1 MLKSEDM
8 SRMTISGHKKE
19 LNSLSNLLDDNQ
31 LVHLVDYNND
41 DEGFKIG
48 ASLPYGSKTSEILVK
63 LRSVIKLLEVSP
75 NPPENLK
82 LSSDIEKEISDL
94 DSIASQ
100 AHDLKDKQRDCDRRI
115 DDLETS
121 LDQIEMFSG
130 LDLDLKYLSGY
141 ESMKVFTGRIGEDVD
156 TSVLDSDLEI
166 IRFDETIIVFC
177 PKDDAD
183 STERALL
190 DLGFRSIDVPQIEG
204 DPSIV
209 ESKINSDLV
218 QLRNERDSIDHE
230 IEALAKRHG
239 DWLISCEEHYTAL
252 SEKSSLP
259 LKLAT
264 TDNMFVLDGWVPSK
278 SVSNLQQAL
287 QKLDVYYEV
296 EDAME
301 SEPPIKLDNPGPMK
315 PFEMFTKLYSTPKHW
330 EFEPTAIIFI
340 TYPLFF
346 GLMVGDAGY
355 GLAYILFAQY
365 LIGKFSHSE
374 GIVALG
380 KILRMAGV
388 YTFFF
393 GTFIYAEAFGKSF
406 YEIGQFYEI
415 GELFKY
421 YPFLFAKT
429 YGPSFNVPL
438 IEHYDGAP
446 WHLPIHKF
454 SPYGAQLMLL
464 SSVIIGFIHISLGLI
479 LGFINEMKHHN
490 LKHAMYAKMSF
501 LLILWGGVMALVSV
515 VGLLPDI
522 VQTIGIV
529 VMLTGLG
536 LAIIGEGIVGLLEF
550 PTVFSNVISY
560 ARIGAIGLSDY
571 GLAFTVNY
579 ISLKMLVPMGPIG
592 IIAAIFIMLI
602 GHLTV
607 FTLGIIG
614 TGINSLRLQ
623 YVEFFTK
630 FVQGGGTL
638 YDPFGYNRKYTKE
651 NEVQP

>member
-8 SRMTISGHKKE
+8 SRMTISGHKND
-19 LNSLSNLLDDNQ
+19 LNSLSDLLDKHQ
-31 LVHLVDYNND
+31 LVHLVDYNNE

-48 ASLPYGSKTSEILVK
+48 TSLSYGSKTSEILVK
-63 LRSVIKLLEVSP
+63 LRSVLKLLEVSP

-82 LSSDIEKEISDL
+82 LSSDIEKEIENL

-100 AHDLKDKQRDCDRRI
+100 AHDLKDKQRDCDRKI
-115 DDLETS
+115 DDLANS

-130 LDLDLKYLSGY
+130 LDLDMKYLSGY
-141 ESMKVFTGRIGEDVD
+141 DSMKVFTGRISEEADI
-156 TSVLDSDLEI
+156 SAIDSNLEV
-166 IRFDETIIVFC
+166 IRNDETIIVFC
-177 PKDDAD
+177 PNEEVD
-183 STERALL
+183 STERVLL
-190 DLGFRSIDVPQIEG
+190 DLGFRSIDAPSIEG
-204 DPSIV
+204 DPSSV
-209 ESKINSDLV
+209 ESKIKSELS

-239 DWLISCEEHYTAL
+239 DWLVSCEEHYSAL

-264 TDNMFVLDGWVPSK
+264 TENMFVMDGWVPSK
-278 SVSNLQQAL
+278 SVSALQQEL

-296 EDAME
+296 DNETE
-301 SEPPIKLDNPGPMK
+301 SSPPIKLDNPGPMK
-315 PFEMFTKLYSTPKHW
+315 PFEMFTKLYSTPRHW

-406 YEIGQFYEI
+406 FEL
-415 GELFKY
+415 GELIGFNS
-421 YPFLFAKT
+421 FLFAKT
-429 YGPSFNVPL
+429 YGPYFNVPL

-479 LGFINEMKHHN
+479 LGFINEMKHHD
-490 LKHAMYAKMSF
+490 LKHALYAKMSF
-501 LLILWGGVMALVSV
+501 LMILWGGVMALVSV

-529 VMLTGLG
+529 VMLSGLG

-579 ISLKMLVPMGPIG
+579 ISLKMLVPMGPVG

>member
-8 SRMTISGHKKE
+8 SRMTISGHKND
-19 LNSLSNLLDDNQ
+19 LNSLSDLLDKHQ
-31 LVHLVDYNND
+31 LVHLVDYNNE

-48 ASLPYGSKTSEILVK
+48 TSLSYGSKTSEILVK
-63 LRSVIKLLEVSP
+63 LRSVLKLLEVSP

-82 LSSDIEKEISDL
+82 LSSDIEKEIENL

-100 AHDLKDKQRDCDRRI
+100 AHDLKDKQRDCDRKI
-115 DDLETS
+115 DDLANS

-130 LDLDLKYLSGY
+130 LDLDMKYLSGY
-141 ESMKVFTGRIGEDVD
+141 DSMKVFTGRISEEADI
-156 TSVLDSDLEI
+156 SAIDSNLEV
-166 IRFDETIIVFC
+166 IRNDETIIVFC
-177 PKDDAD
+177 PNEEVD
-183 STERALL
+183 STERVLL
-190 DLGFRSIDVPQIEG
+190 DLGFRSIDAPSIEG
-204 DPSIV
+204 NPSSV
-209 ESKINSDLV
+209 ESKIKSELS

-239 DWLISCEEHYTAL
+239 DWLVSCEEHYSAL

-264 TDNMFVLDGWVPSK
+264 TENMFVMDGWVPSK
-278 SVSNLQQAL
+278 SVSALQQEL

-296 EDAME
+296 DNETE
-301 SEPPIKLDNPGPMK
+301 SPPPIKLDNPGPMK
-315 PFEMFTKLYSTPKHW
+315 PFEMFTKLYSTPRHW

-406 YEIGQFYEI
+406 FEL
-415 GELFKY
+415 GELIGFNS
-421 YPFLFAKT
+421 FLFAKT

-479 LGFINEMKHHN
+479 LGFINEMKHHD
-490 LKHAMYAKMSF
+490 LKHALYAKMSF
-501 LLILWGGVMALVSV
+501 LMILWGGVMALVSV

-529 VMLTGLG
+529 VMLSGLG

-579 ISLKMLVPMGPIG
+579 ISLKMLVPMGPVG

>member
-8 SRMTISGHKKE
+8 SRMTISGHKND
-19 LNSLSNLLDDNQ
+19 LNSLSDLLDKHQ
-31 LVHLVDYNND
+31 LVHLVDYNNE

-48 ASLPYGSKTSEILVK
+48 TSLSYGSKTSEILVK
-63 LRSVIKLLEVSP
+63 LRSVLKLLEVSP

-82 LSSDIEKEISDL
+82 LSSDIEKEIENL

-100 AHDLKDKQRDCDRRI
+100 AHDLKDKQRDCDRKI
-115 DDLETS
+115 DDLANS

-130 LDLDLKYLSGY
+130 LDLDMKYLSGY
-141 ESMKVFTGRIGEDVD
+141 DSMKVFTGRISEEADI
-156 TSVLDSDLEI
+156 SAIDSNLEV
-166 IRFDETIIVFC
+166 IRNDETIIVFC
-177 PKDDAD
+177 PKEEVD
-183 STERALL
+183 STERVLL
-190 DLGFRSIDVPQIEG
+190 DLGFRSIDAPSIEG
-204 DPSIV
+204 DPSSV
-209 ESKINSDLV
+209 ESKIKSELS

-239 DWLISCEEHYTAL
+239 DWLVSCEEHYSAL

-264 TDNMFVLDGWVPSK
+264 TENMFVMDGWVPSK
-278 SVSNLQQAL
+278 SVSALQQEL

-296 EDAME
+296 DNETE
-301 SEPPIKLDNPGPMK
+301 SSPPIKLDNPGPMK
-315 PFEMFTKLYSTPKHW
+315 PFEMFTKLYSTPRHW

-406 YEIGQFYEI
+406 FEL
-415 GELFKY
+415 GELIGFNS
-421 YPFLFAKT
+421 FLFAKT

-479 LGFINEMKHHN
+479 LGFINEMKHHD
-490 LKHAMYAKMSF
+490 LKHALYAKMSF
-501 LLILWGGVMALVSV
+501 LMILWGGVMALVSV

-529 VMLTGLG
+529 VMLSGLG

>member
-1 MLKSEDM
+1 M
-8 SRMTISGHKKE
+8 SRMTVSGHKKD
-19 LNSLSNLLDDNQ
+19 LNSLSNLLDNHQ
-31 LVHLVDYNND
+31 LMHLVDYNNE

-48 ASLPYGSKTSEILVK
+48 SSLSYGSETSEILVR

-75 NPPENLK
+75 TPPETLK
-82 LSSDIEKEISDL
+82 FSNDIEKEISEL

-100 AHDLKDKQRDCDRRI
+100 AHDLKDKQRDCDRKI
-115 DDLETS
+115 DDLTNA
-121 LDQIEMFSG
+121 LDQIEIFSG

-141 ESMKVFTGRIGEDVD
+141 DSMKVFAGRLSAEVD
-156 TSVLDSDLEI
+156 TSTIDSSLEI
-166 IRFDETIIVFC
+166 IRNEDTIIVFC
-177 PKDDAD
+177 PNDEVD
-183 STERALL
+183 STERTLL
-190 DLGFRSIDVPQIEG
+190 DLGFRSVDVPKVDG
-204 DPSIV
+204 DPSSV
-209 ESKINSDLV
+209 ASKLESELA

-239 DWLISCEEHYTAL
+239 DWLVSCEEHYSAL

-264 TDNMFVLDGWVPSK
+264 TENMFVMDGWVPSK
-278 SVSNLQQAL
+278 SVSELQQAL
-287 QKLDVYYEV
+287 QKLDVYYEL
-296 EDAME
+296 DNE
-301 SEPPIKLDNPGPMK
+301 SSDSPPIKFDNPEAMK
-315 PFEMFTKLYSTPKHW
+315 PFEMFTKLYSTPRHW

-374 GIVALG
+374 GLVALG
-380 KILRMAGV
+380 KILRTAGI
-388 YTFFF
+388 YTFLF

-406 YEIGQFYEI
+406 YEIGDLI
-415 GELFKY
+415 GFHS
-421 YPFLFAKT
+421 FLFAKY
-429 YGPSFNVPL
+429 YGPTFDVPL
-438 IEHYDGAP
+438 IEHSGA

-464 SSVIIGFIHISLGLI
+464 SSVIIGFIHVSLGLI
-479 LGFINEMKHHN
+479 LGFINELKHHD
-490 LKHAMYAKMSF
+490 LKHALYAKMSF
-501 LLILWGGVMALVSV
+501 LLILWGGVMSLVSV
-515 VGLLPDI
+515 VGLLPPFI
-522 VQTIGIV
+522 QTLGIV
-529 VMLTGLG
+529 VMLVGLV
-536 LAIIGEGIVGLLEF
+536 LAVIGEGIVGVLEF

-571 GLAFTVNY
+571 GLAFTINY
-579 ISLKMLVPMGPIG
+579 IALDMIG
-592 IIAAIFIMLI
+592 LSGIGAIAAIFILLI

-651 NEVQP
+651 NEVIP

>member
-1 MLKSEDM
+1 MLKPEDM
-8 SRMTISGHKKE
+8 SRMTISGHKKQ
-19 LNSLSNLLDDNQ
+19 LDSLSNLLDDHQ
-31 LVHLVDYNND
+31 LVHLVDYNNE

-48 ASLPYGSKTSEILVK
+48 TSLSYGSTTSEILVK

-75 NPPENLK
+75 SPPENLK
-82 LSSDIEKEISDL
+82 LSSDIEKEIDEL
-94 DSIASQ
+94 ESIASQ
-100 AHDLKDKQRDCDRRI
+100 AHDLKEKQRDCDRKI
-115 DDLETS
+115 DDLTNS
-121 LDQIEMFSG
+121 LEQVEMFSG
-130 LDLDLKYLSGY
+130 LDLDMKYLSGY
-141 ESMKVFTGRIGEDVD
+141 DSMKVFTGRISNEADLS
-156 TSVLDSDLEI
+156 TIDSSLEV
-166 IRFDETIIVFC
+166 IRSDETIIVFC
-177 PKDDAD
+177 PNDKID
-183 STERALL
+183 STERSLL
-190 DLGFRSIDVPQIEG
+190 DLGFRSVDTPQIEG
-204 DPSIV
+204 NPSSA
-209 ESKINSDLV
+209 ESKIKS
-218 QLRNERDSIDHE
+218 QLSQLQNERDSIDHE

-239 DWLISCEEHYTAL
+239 DWLVSCEEHYSAL

-264 TDNMFVLDGWVPSK
+264 TDNMFVLDGWAPSK
-278 SVSNLQQAL
+278 SVSVLQQEL
-287 QKLDVYYEV
+287 QKLDVYYELDN
-296 EDAME
+296 ETE
-301 SEPPIKLDNPGPMK
+301 SSPPIKLDNPGPMK
-315 PFEMFTKLYSTPKHW
+315 PFEMFTKLYSTPRHW

-355 GLAYILFAQY
+355 GLAYVLFAQY

-374 GIVALG
+374 AIVSLG
-380 KILRMAGV
+380 KILRTAGI
-388 YTFFF
+388 YTFLF

-406 YEIGQFYEI
+406 FEL
-415 GELFKY
+415 GELIGFNSY
-421 YPFLFAKT
+421 LFAKT
-429 YGPSFNVPL
+429 YGPSFSVPL

-464 SSVIIGFIHISLGLI
+464 SSVIIGFIHVSLGLI
-479 LGFINEMKHHN
+479 LGFINELKHHD
-490 LKHAMYAKMSF
+490 LKHALYAKMSF

-515 VGLLPDI
+515 VGLLPEM
-522 VQTIGIV
+522 VQTLGLV
-529 VMLTGLG
+529 VMLTGLA

-638 YDPFGYNRKYTKE
+638 YDPFGYDRRYTKE

>member
-8 SRMTISGHKKE
+8 SWMTISGHKKQ
-19 LNSLSNLLDDNQ
+19 LDSLSNLLDNHQ
-31 LVHLVDYNND
+31 LVHLVDYNNE

-48 ASLPYGSKTSEILVK
+48 TSLSYGSNTSEILVK

-75 NPPENLK
+75 NPPENVK
-82 LSSDIEKEISDL
+82 LSSDIEKEISEL

-100 AHDLKDKQRDCDRRI
+100 AHDLKDKQRDCDREI
-115 DDLETS
+115 EDLVNS
-121 LDQIEMFSG
+121 LEQIEMFSG
-130 LDLDLKYLSGY
+130 LDLDMKYLSGY
-141 ESMKVFTGRIGEDVD
+141 DSMKVFTGSISTEADI
-156 TSVLDSDLEI
+156 SSIDSSLEI
-166 IRFDETIIVFC
+166 IRADETIIVFC
-177 PKDDAD
+177 PNDKVD
-183 STERALL
+183 STERSLL
-190 DLGFRSIDVPQIEG
+190 DLGFRSIDAPQIEG
-204 DPSIV
+204 DPSSV
-209 ESKINSDLV
+209 ESKIKS
-218 QLRNERDSIDHE
+218 QLSQFRNERDSIDHE

-239 DWLISCEEHYTAL
+239 DWLVSCKEHYSAL

-264 TDNMFVLDGWVPSK
+264 TENMFVLDGWVPSK
-278 SVSNLQQAL
+278 SVSILQQEL
-287 QKLDVYYEV
+287 QKLDVYYELDN
-296 EDAME
+296 ETE
-301 SEPPIKLDNPGPMK
+301 SSPPIKLDNPGPMK
-315 PFEMFTKLYSTPKHW
+315 PFEMFTKLYSTPRHW

-380 KILRMAGV
+380 KILRMAGA

-406 YEIGQFYEI
+406 YEL
-415 GELFKY
+415 GELIGY
-421 YPFLFAKT
+421 SSGLFALT

-446 WHLPIHKF
+446 WHLPIHKC

-479 LGFINEMKHHN
+479 LGFINEMKHHD
-490 LKHAMYAKMSF
+490 LKHALYAKMSF
-501 LLILWGGVMALVSV
+501 ILILWGGVMALVSV
-515 VGLLPDI
+515 VGLLPDT
-522 VQTIGIV
+522 VQTLGIV

-536 LAIIGEGIVGLLEF
+536 LAIVGEGIVGLLEF

-638 YDPFGYNRKYTKE
+638 YDPFGYDRKYTKE

>member
-31 LVHLVDYNND
+31 LVHLVDYNNE

-48 ASLPYGSKTSEILVK
+48 ASLSYGSKTSELLVK

-75 NPPENLK
+75 NPPESLK

-100 AHDLKDKQRDCDRRI
+100 AHELKDKQRDCDRRI
-115 DDLETS
+115 DDLVAS

-156 TSVLDSDLEI
+156 IAVLDSNLEI

-177 PKDDAD
+177 PEDEID
-183 STERALL
+183 STERVLL

-204 DPSIV
+204 NPSVV

-230 IEALAKRHG
+230 IEALAKKYG
-239 DWLISCEEHYTAL
+239 DWLVYCKEHYTAL

-296 EDAME
+296 EDNTEA
-301 SEPPIKLDNPGPMK
+301 EPPIKLDNPGPMK

-380 KILRMAGV
+380 KILRTAGV

-406 YEIGQFYEI
+406 FEI
-415 GELFKY
+415 GELIGFNSY
-421 YPFLFAKT
+421 LFALE
-429 YGPSFNVPL
+429 YGPQFDIPL
-438 IEHYDGAP
+438 IQRSTDWY
-446 WHLPIHKF
+446 LPIHKF

-464 SSVIIGFIHISLGLI
+464 SSVIIGFIHVSLGLI
-479 LGFINEMKHHN
+479 LGFINEMKHHD
-490 LKHAMYAKMSF
+490 LKHALYAKMSF
-501 LLILWGGVMALVSV
+501 LMILWGGVMALVSV
-515 VGLLPDI
+515 VGLLDDLF
-522 VQTIGIV
+522 QTIGIV

-579 ISLKMLVPMGPIG
+579 ISLKMLVPLGPIG

-638 YDPFGYNRKYTKE
+638 YDPFGYDRKYTKE

>member
-8 SRMTISGHKKE
+8 SRMTISGHKND
-19 LNSLSNLLDDNQ
+19 LNSLSDLLDKHQ
-31 LVHLVDYNND
+31 LVHLVDYNNE

-48 ASLPYGSKTSEILVK
+48 TSLSYGSKTSEILVK
-63 LRSVIKLLEVSP
+63 LRSVLKLLEVSP

-82 LSSDIEKEISDL
+82 LSSDIEKEIENL

-100 AHDLKDKQRDCDRRI
+100 AHDLKDKQRDCDRKI
-115 DDLETS
+115 DDLANS

-130 LDLDLKYLSGY
+130 LDLDMKYLSGY
-141 ESMKVFTGRIGEDVD
+141 DSMKVFTGRISEEADI
-156 TSVLDSDLEI
+156 SAIDSNLEV
-166 IRFDETIIVFC
+166 IRNDETIIVFC
-177 PKDDAD
+177 PNEKVD
-183 STERALL
+183 STERVLL
-190 DLGFRSIDVPQIEG
+190 DLGFRSIDVPSMEG
-204 DPSIV
+204 DPSSV
-209 ESKINSDLV
+209 ESKIKSELS

-239 DWLISCEEHYTAL
+239 DWLVSCEEHYSAL

-264 TDNMFVLDGWVPSK
+264 TENMFVMDGWVPSK
-278 SVSNLQQAL
+278 SVSALQQEL

-296 EDAME
+296 DNETE
-301 SEPPIKLDNPGPMK
+301 SSPPIKLDNPGPMK
-315 PFEMFTKLYSTPKHW
+315 PFEMFTKLYSTPRHW

-406 YEIGQFYEI
+406 FEL
-415 GELFKY
+415 GELIGFNS
-421 YPFLFAKT
+421 FLFAKT

-479 LGFINEMKHHN
+479 LGFINEMKHHD
-490 LKHAMYAKMSF
+490 LKHALYAKMSF
-501 LLILWGGVMALVSV
+501 LMILWGGVMALVSV

-529 VMLTGLG
+529 VMLSGLG

>member
-8 SRMTISGHKKE
+8 SRMTISGHKND
-19 LNSLSNLLDDNQ
+19 LNSLSDLLDKHQ
-31 LVHLVDYNND
+31 LVHLVDYNNE

-48 ASLPYGSKTSEILVK
+48 TSLSYGSTTSEILVK
-63 LRSVIKLLEVSP
+63 LRSVIKLLDVSP

-82 LSSDIEKEISDL
+82 LSSDIEKEIETL

-100 AHDLKDKQRDCDRRI
+100 AHDLKDKQRDCDRKI
-115 DDLETS
+115 DDLANS

-130 LDLDLKYLSGY
+130 LDLDMKYLSGY
-141 ESMKVFTGRIGEDVD
+141 DSMKVFTGRISEEADI
-156 TSVLDSDLEI
+156 SAIDSNLEV
-166 IRFDETIIVFC
+166 IRNDETIIVFC
-177 PKDDAD
+177 PNEEVD
-183 STERALL
+183 STERVLL
-190 DLGFRSIDVPQIEG
+190 DLGFRSIDAPSIEG
-204 DPSIV
+204 DPSSV
-209 ESKINSDLV
+209 ESKIKSELS

-239 DWLISCEEHYTAL
+239 DWLVSCEEHYSAL

-264 TDNMFVLDGWVPSK
+264 TENMFVMDGWVPSK
-278 SVSNLQQAL
+278 SVSALQQEL

-296 EDAME
+296 DNETE
-301 SEPPIKLDNPGPMK
+301 SSPPIKLDNPGPMK
-315 PFEMFTKLYSTPKHW
+315 PFEMFTKLYSTPRHW

-406 YEIGQFYEI
+406 FEL
-415 GELFKY
+415 GELIGFNS
-421 YPFLFAKT
+421 FLFAKT

-479 LGFINEMKHHN
+479 LGFINEMKHHD
-490 LKHAMYAKMSF
+490 LKHALYAKMSF
-501 LLILWGGVMALVSV
+501 LMILWGGVMALVSV

-529 VMLTGLG
+529 VMLSGLG

-579 ISLKMLVPMGPIG
+579 ISLKMLVPMGPVG

>member
-1 MLKSEDM
+1 M
-8 SRMTISGHKKE
+8 
-19 LNSLSNLLDDNQ
+19 
-31 LVHLVDYNND
+31 
-41 DEGFKIG
+41 
-48 ASLPYGSKTSEILVK
+48 
-63 LRSVIKLLEVSP
+63 
-75 NPPENLK
+75 
-82 LSSDIEKEISDL
+82 
-94 DSIASQ
+94 
-100 AHDLKDKQRDCDRRI
+100 KDKQRDCDRKI
-115 DDLETS
+115 DDLANS

-130 LDLDLKYLSGY
+130 LDLDMKYLSGY
-141 ESMKVFTGRIGEDVD
+141 DSMKVFTGRISEEADI
-156 TSVLDSDLEI
+156 SAIDSNLEV
-166 IRFDETIIVFC
+166 IRNDETIIVFC
-177 PKDDAD
+177 PNEEVD
-183 STERALL
+183 STERVLL
-190 DLGFRSIDVPQIEG
+190 DLGFRSIDAPSIEG
-204 DPSIV
+204 DPSSV
-209 ESKINSDLV
+209 ESKIKSELS

-239 DWLISCEEHYTAL
+239 DWLVSCEEHYSAL

-264 TDNMFVLDGWVPSK
+264 TENMFVMDGWVPSK
-278 SVSNLQQAL
+278 SVSALQQEL

-296 EDAME
+296 DNETE
-301 SEPPIKLDNPGPMK
+301 SSPPIKLDNPGPMK
-315 PFEMFTKLYSTPKHW
+315 PFEMFTKLYSTPRHW

-406 YEIGQFYEI
+406 FEL
-415 GELFKY
+415 GELIGFNS
-421 YPFLFAKT
+421 FLFAKT

-479 LGFINEMKHHN
+479 LGFINEMKHHD
-490 LKHAMYAKMSF
+490 LKHALYAKMSF
-501 LLILWGGVMALVSV
+501 LMILWGGVMALVSV

-529 VMLTGLG
+529 VMLSGLG

-579 ISLKMLVPMGPIG
+579 ISLKMLVPMGPVG

>member
-8 SRMTISGHKKE
+8 SRMTVSGHKKD
-19 LNSLSNLLDDNQ
+19 LDSLSNLLDNHQ
-31 LVHLVDYNND
+31 LIHLVDYNNED
-41 DEGFKIG
+41 DGFKIG
-48 ASLPYGSKTSEILVK
+48 SSLSYGSQTSEILVK

-75 NPPENLK
+75 NPPETLK
-82 LSSDIEKEISDL
+82 FSSDIENEISEL

-100 AHDLKDKQRDCDRRI
+100 AHDLKDKQRDCDRQI
-115 DDLETS
+115 DDLTNS

-141 ESMKVFTGRIGEDVD
+141 DSMKVFAGRLSEEVE
-156 TSVLDSDLEI
+156 TSTLASDLEI
-166 IRFDETIIVFC
+166 VRNEDTIIVFC
-177 PKDDAD
+177 PNEDVD
-183 STERALL
+183 STERTLL
-190 DLGFRSIDVPQIEG
+190 DLGFRSVDVPKVDG
-204 DPSIV
+204 DPSSV
-209 ESKINSDLV
+209 ASKIKSELV

-230 IEALAKRHG
+230 IEALAKSHG
-239 DWLISCEEHYTAL
+239 DWLISCEEHYSAL

-264 TDNMFVLDGWVPSK
+264 TENMFVMDGWVPSK
-278 SVSNLQQAL
+278 SVSELQQEL
-287 QKLDVYYEV
+287 QKLDVYYEL
-296 EDAME
+296 DNE
-301 SEPPIKLDNPGPMK
+301 SSDSPPIKFDNPEAMK
-315 PFEMFTKLYSTPKHW
+315 PFEMFTKLYSTPRHW

-374 GIVALG
+374 AIVSLG

-388 YTFFF
+388 YTFLF
-393 GTFIYAEAFGKSF
+393 GTFIYAEAFGKTF
-406 YEIGQFYEI
+406 YELGGLIGYNH
-415 GELFKY
+415 Y
-421 YPFLFAKT
+421 LFAKHI
-429 YGPSFNVPL
+429 GWSFTFSVPL

-446 WHLPIHKF
+446 WQLPIHKF

-464 SSVIIGFIHISLGLI
+464 SSVIIGFIHVSLGLI
-479 LGFINEMKHHN
+479 LGFINELKHHD
-490 LKHAMYAKMSF
+490 LKHALYAKMSF
-501 LLILWGGVMALVSV
+501 LMILWGGVIALVSV
-515 VGLLPDI
+515 VGLLGDLF
-522 VQTIGIV
+522 QTIGII

-579 ISLKMLVPMGPIG
+579 ISLKMLAPMGPAG

-638 YDPFGYNRKYTKE
+638 YDPFGYDRKYTKE

>member
-1 MLKSEDM
+1 MLKPEDM
-8 SRMTISGHKKE
+8 SRMTISGHKKQ
-19 LNSLSNLLDDNQ
+19 LDSLSNLLDDHQ
-31 LVHLVDYNND
+31 LVHLVDYKNED
-41 DEGFKIG
+41 DGFKIG
-48 ASLPYGSKTSEILVK
+48 TSLSYGSTTSEILVK

-75 NPPENLK
+75 SPPENLK
-82 LSSDIEKEISDL
+82 LSSDIEQEIEEL
-94 DSIASQ
+94 ESIASQ
-100 AHDLKDKQRDCDRRI
+100 AHDLKDKQRDCDRKI
-115 DDLETS
+115 DDLTNS
-121 LDQIEMFSG
+121 LEQVEMFSG
-130 LDLDLKYLSGY
+130 LDLDMKYLSGY
-141 ESMKVFTGRIGEDVD
+141 DSMKVFTGRVSNEADLSTI
-156 TSVLDSDLEI
+156 DSSLEV
-166 IRFDETIIVFC
+166 IRSDETIIVFC
-177 PKDDAD
+177 PNDKID
-183 STERALL
+183 STERSLL
-190 DLGFRSIDVPQIEG
+190 DLGFRSIDPPKIEG
-204 DPSIV
+204 APSSV
-209 ESKINSDLV
+209 ESKIKS
-218 QLRNERDSIDHE
+218 QLSQLQNERDSIDHE
-230 IEALAKRHG
+230 IEALAKKHG
-239 DWLISCEEHYTAL
+239 DWLVSCEEHYSAL

-278 SVSNLQQAL
+278 SVSVLQQEL
-287 QKLDVYYEV
+287 QKLDVYYELDN
-296 EDAME
+296 ETE
-301 SEPPIKLDNPGPMK
+301 SSPPIKLDNPGPMK
-315 PFEMFTKLYSTPKHW
+315 PFEMFTKLYSTPRHW

-374 GIVALG
+374 ALVSLG
-380 KILRMAGV
+380 KILRTAGI
-388 YTFFF
+388 YTFLF

-406 YEIGQFYEI
+406 FEL
-415 GELFKY
+415 GELIGFNSY
-421 YPFLFAKT
+421 LFAKT

-464 SSVIIGFIHISLGLI
+464 SSVIIGFIHVSLGLI
-479 LGFINEMKHHN
+479 LGFINELKHHD
-490 LKHAMYAKMSF
+490 LKHALYAKMSF

-515 VGLLPDI
+515 VGLLPEM
-522 VQTIGIV
+522 VQTLGIV
-529 VMLTGLG
+529 VMLTGLA

-638 YDPFGYNRKYTKE
+638 YDPFGYDRRYTKE

>member
-1 MLKSEDM
+1 MLKPEDM
-8 SRMTISGHKKE
+8 SRMTISGHKKQ
-19 LNSLSNLLDDNQ
+19 LDSLSNLLDDHQ
-31 LVHLVDYNND
+31 LVHLVDYNNE

-48 ASLPYGSKTSEILVK
+48 TSLSYGSTTSEILVK

-75 NPPENLK
+75 SPPENLK
-82 LSSDIEKEISDL
+82 LSSDIEKEIDEL
-94 DSIASQ
+94 ESIASQ
-100 AHDLKDKQRDCDRRI
+100 AHDLKEKQRDCDRKI
-115 DDLETS
+115 DDLTNS
-121 LDQIEMFSG
+121 LEQVEMFSG
-130 LDLDLKYLSGY
+130 LDLDMKYLSGY
-141 ESMKVFTGRIGEDVD
+141 DSMKVFTGRISNEADLS
-156 TSVLDSDLEI
+156 TIDSSLEV
-166 IRFDETIIVFC
+166 IRSDETIIVFC
-177 PKDDAD
+177 PNDKID
-183 STERALL
+183 STERSLL
-190 DLGFRSIDVPQIEG
+190 DLGFRSVDAPQIEG
-204 DPSIV
+204 DPSSA
-209 ESKINSDLV
+209 ESKIKS
-218 QLRNERDSIDHE
+218 QLSQLQNERDSIDHE

-239 DWLISCEEHYTAL
+239 DWLVSCEEHYSAL

-278 SVSNLQQAL
+278 SVSVLQQEL
-287 QKLDVYYEV
+287 QKLDVYYELDN
-296 EDAME
+296 EIE
-301 SEPPIKLDNPGPMK
+301 SSPPIKLDNPGPMK
-315 PFEMFTKLYSTPKHW
+315 PFEMFTKLYSTPRHW

-355 GLAYILFAQY
+355 GLAYVLFAQY

-374 GIVALG
+374 AIVSLG
-380 KILRMAGV
+380 KILRTAGI
-388 YTFFF
+388 YTFLF

-406 YEIGQFYEI
+406 FEL
-415 GELFKY
+415 GELIGFNSY
-421 YPFLFAKT
+421 LFAKT
-429 YGPSFNVPL
+429 YGPSFSVPL

-464 SSVIIGFIHISLGLI
+464 SSVIIGFIHVSLGLI
-479 LGFINEMKHHN
+479 LGFINELKHHD
-490 LKHAMYAKMSF
+490 LKHALYAKMSF

-515 VGLLPDI
+515 VGLLPEM
-522 VQTIGIV
+522 VQTLGLV
-529 VMLTGLG
+529 VMLTGLA

-579 ISLKMLVPMGPIG
+579 ISLKMLVPMGTIG

-638 YDPFGYNRKYTKE
+638 YDPFGYDRRYTKE

>member
-1 MLKSEDM
+1 MLKPEDM
-8 SRMTISGHKKE
+8 SRMTISGHKKQ
-19 LNSLSNLLDDNQ
+19 LDSLSNLLDDHQ
-31 LVHLVDYNND
+31 LVHLVDYNNE

-48 ASLPYGSKTSEILVK
+48 TSLSYGSTTSEILVK

-82 LSSDIEKEISDL
+82 LSSDIEQEIDEL
-94 DSIASQ
+94 ESIASQ
-100 AHDLKDKQRDCDRRI
+100 AHDLKDKQRDCDRKI
-115 DDLETS
+115 DDLTNS
-121 LDQIEMFSG
+121 LEQVEMFSG
-130 LDLDLKYLSGY
+130 LDLDMKYLSGY
-141 ESMKVFTGRIGEDVD
+141 DSMKVFTGRISNEADLS
-156 TSVLDSDLEI
+156 TIDSSLEV
-166 IRFDETIIVFC
+166 IRSDETIIVFC
-177 PKDDAD
+177 PNDKID
-183 STERALL
+183 STERSLL
-190 DLGFRSIDVPQIEG
+190 DLGFRSVDAPQIEG
-204 DPSIV
+204 NPSSA
-209 ESKINSDLV
+209 ESKIKS
-218 QLRNERDSIDHE
+218 QLSQLQNERDSIDHE

-239 DWLISCEEHYTAL
+239 DWLVSCEEHYSAL

-278 SVSNLQQAL
+278 SVSVLQQEL
-287 QKLDVYYEV
+287 QKLDVYYELDN
-296 EDAME
+296 ETE
-301 SEPPIKLDNPGPMK
+301 SSPPIKLDNPGPMK
-315 PFEMFTKLYSTPKHW
+315 PFEMFTKLYSTPRHW

-355 GLAYILFAQY
+355 GLAYVLFAQY

-374 GIVALG
+374 AIVSLG
-380 KILRMAGV
+380 KILRTAGI
-388 YTFFF
+388 YTFLF

-406 YEIGQFYEI
+406 FEL
-415 GELFKY
+415 GELIGFNSY
-421 YPFLFAKT
+421 LFAKT
-429 YGPSFNVPL
+429 YGPSFSVPL

-464 SSVIIGFIHISLGLI
+464 SSVIIGFIHVSLGLI
-479 LGFINEMKHHN
+479 LGFINELKHHD
-490 LKHAMYAKMSF
+490 LKHALYAKMSF

-515 VGLLPDI
+515 VGLLPEM
-522 VQTIGIV
+522 VQTLGLV
-529 VMLTGLG
+529 VMLTGLA

-638 YDPFGYNRKYTKE
+638 YDPFGYDRRYTKE

>member
-8 SRMTISGHKKE
+8 SRMTISGHKND
-19 LNSLSNLLDDNQ
+19 LNSLSDLLDKHQ
-31 LVHLVDYNND
+31 LVHLVDYNNE

-48 ASLPYGSKTSEILVK
+48 TSLSYGSKTSEILVK
-63 LRSVIKLLEVSP
+63 LRSVLKLLEVSP

-82 LSSDIEKEISDL
+82 LSSDIEKEIENL

-100 AHDLKDKQRDCDRRI
+100 AHDLKDKQRDCDRKI
-115 DDLETS
+115 DDLANS

-130 LDLDLKYLSGY
+130 LDLDMKYLSGY
-141 ESMKVFTGRIGEDVD
+141 DSMKVFTGRISEEADI
-156 TSVLDSDLEI
+156 SAIDSNLEV
-166 IRFDETIIVFC
+166 IRNDETIIVFC
-177 PKDDAD
+177 PNEEVD
-183 STERALL
+183 STERVLL
-190 DLGFRSIDVPQIEG
+190 DLGFRSIDAPSIEG
-204 DPSIV
+204 DPSSV
-209 ESKINSDLV
+209 ESKIKSELS

-239 DWLISCEEHYTAL
+239 DWLVSCEEHYSAL

-264 TDNMFVLDGWVPSK
+264 TENMFVMDGWVPSK
-278 SVSNLQQAL
+278 SVSALQQEL

-296 EDAME
+296 DNETE
-301 SEPPIKLDNPGPMK
+301 SSPPIKLDNPGPMK
-315 PFEMFTKLYSTPKHW
+315 PFEMFTKLYSTPRHW

-406 YEIGQFYEI
+406 FEL
-415 GELFKY
+415 GELIGFNS
-421 YPFLFAKT
+421 FLFAKT

-479 LGFINEMKHHN
+479 LGFINEMKHHD
-490 LKHAMYAKMSF
+490 LKHALYAKMSF
-501 LLILWGGVMALVSV
+501 LMILWGGVMALVSV

-529 VMLTGLG
+529 VMLSGLG

-579 ISLKMLVPMGPIG
+579 ISLKMLVPMGPVG

-623 YVEFFTK
+623 YS
-630 FVQGGGTL
+630 
-638 YDPFGYNRKYTKE
+638 P
-651 NEVQP
+651 

>member
-1 MLKSEDM
+1 
-8 SRMTISGHKKE
+8 
-19 LNSLSNLLDDNQ
+19 
-31 LVHLVDYNND
+31 
-41 DEGFKIG
+41 
-48 ASLPYGSKTSEILVK
+48 
-63 LRSVIKLLEVSP
+63 
-75 NPPENLK
+75 
-82 LSSDIEKEISDL
+82 
-94 DSIASQ
+94 
-100 AHDLKDKQRDCDRRI
+100 
-115 DDLETS
+115 
-121 LDQIEMFSG
+121 
-130 LDLDLKYLSGY
+130 
-141 ESMKVFTGRIGEDVD
+141 
-156 TSVLDSDLEI
+156 
-166 IRFDETIIVFC
+166 
-177 PKDDAD
+177 
-183 STERALL
+183 
-190 DLGFRSIDVPQIEG
+190 
-204 DPSIV
+204 
-209 ESKINSDLV
+209 
-218 QLRNERDSIDHE
+218 
-230 IEALAKRHG
+230 
-239 DWLISCEEHYTAL
+239 
-252 SEKSSLP
+252 
-259 LKLAT
+259 
-264 TDNMFVLDGWVPSK
+264 MFVMDGWVPSK
-278 SVSNLQQAL
+278 SVSALQQEL

-296 EDAME
+296 DNETE
-301 SEPPIKLDNPGPMK
+301 SSPPIKLDNPGPMK
-315 PFEMFTKLYSTPKHW
+315 PFEMFTKLYSTPRHW

-406 YEIGQFYEI
+406 FEL
-415 GELFKY
+415 GELIGFNS
-421 YPFLFAKT
+421 FLFAKT
-429 YGPSFNVPL
+429 YGPSFHVPL

-479 LGFINEMKHHN
+479 LGFINEMKHHD

-501 LLILWGGVMALVSV
+501 LMILWGGVMALVSV
-515 VGLLPDI
+515 VGLLDDLF
-522 VQTIGIV
+522 QTIGIV
-529 VMLTGLG
+529 VMLSGLG

>member
-8 SRMTISGHKKE
+8 SWMTISGHKKQ
-19 LNSLSNLLDDNQ
+19 LDSLSNLLDNHQ
-31 LVHLVDYNND
+31 LVHLVDYNNE

-48 ASLPYGSKTSEILVK
+48 TSLSYGSNTSEILVK

-75 NPPENLK
+75 NPPENVK
-82 LSSDIEKEISDL
+82 LSSDIEKEISEL

-100 AHDLKDKQRDCDRRI
+100 AHDLKDKQRDCDREI
-115 DDLETS
+115 EDLVNS
-121 LDQIEMFSG
+121 LEQIEMFSG
-130 LDLDLKYLSGY
+130 LDLDMKYLSGY
-141 ESMKVFTGRIGEDVD
+141 DSMKVFTGSISTEAAI
-156 TSVLDSDLEI
+156 SSIDSSLEI
-166 IRFDETIIVFC
+166 IRTDETIIVFC
-177 PKDDAD
+177 PNDKVD
-183 STERALL
+183 STERSLL
-190 DLGFRSIDVPQIEG
+190 DLGFRSIDAPQIEG
-204 DPSIV
+204 DPSSV
-209 ESKINSDLV
+209 ESKIKS
-218 QLRNERDSIDHE
+218 QLSQFRNERDSIDHE

-239 DWLISCEEHYTAL
+239 DWLVSCEEHYSAL

-264 TDNMFVLDGWVPSK
+264 TENMFVMDGWVPSK
-278 SVSNLQQAL
+278 SVSILQQEL
-287 QKLDVYYEV
+287 QKLDVYYELDN
-296 EDAME
+296 ETE
-301 SEPPIKLDNPGPMK
+301 SSPPIKLDNPGPMK
-315 PFEMFTKLYSTPKHW
+315 PFEMFTKLYSTPRHW

-380 KILRMAGV
+380 KILRMAGA

-406 YEIGQFYEI
+406 YEL
-415 GELFKY
+415 GELIGY
-421 YPFLFAKT
+421 SSGLFALT

-479 LGFINEMKHHN
+479 LGFINEMKHHD
-490 LKHAMYAKMSF
+490 LKHALYAKMSF
-501 LLILWGGVMALVSV
+501 ILILWGGVMALVSV
-515 VGLLPDI
+515 VGLLPDT
-522 VQTIGIV
+522 VQTLGIV

-638 YDPFGYNRKYTKE
+638 YDPFGYDRRYTKE

>member
-8 SRMTISGHKKE
+8 SRMTISGHKND
-19 LNSLSNLLDDNQ
+19 LNSLSDLLDKHQ
-31 LVHLVDYNND
+31 LVHLVDYNNE

-48 ASLPYGSKTSEILVK
+48 TSLSYGSKTSEILVK
-63 LRSVIKLLEVSP
+63 LRSVLKLLEVSP

-82 LSSDIEKEISDL
+82 LSSDIEKEIENL

-100 AHDLKDKQRDCDRRI
+100 AHDLKDKQRDCDRKI
-115 DDLETS
+115 DDLANS

-130 LDLDLKYLSGY
+130 LDLDMKYLSGY
-141 ESMKVFTGRIGEDVD
+141 DSMKVFTGRISEEADI
-156 TSVLDSDLEI
+156 SAIDSNLEV
-166 IRFDETIIVFC
+166 IRNDETIIVFC
-177 PKDDAD
+177 PNEEVD
-183 STERALL
+183 STERVLL
-190 DLGFRSIDVPQIEG
+190 DLGFRSIDTPSIEG
-204 DPSIV
+204 DPSSV
-209 ESKINSDLV
+209 ESKIKSELS

-239 DWLISCEEHYTAL
+239 DWLVSCEEHYSAL

-264 TDNMFVLDGWVPSK
+264 TENMFVMDGWVPSK
-278 SVSNLQQAL
+278 SVSALQQEL

-296 EDAME
+296 DNETE
-301 SEPPIKLDNPGPMK
+301 SPPPIKLDNPGPMK
-315 PFEMFTKLYSTPKHW
+315 PFEMFTKLYSTPRHW

-406 YEIGQFYEI
+406 FEL
-415 GELFKY
+415 GELIGFNS
-421 YPFLFAKT
+421 FLFAKT

-479 LGFINEMKHHN
+479 LGFINEMKHHD
-490 LKHAMYAKMSF
+490 LKHALYAKMSF
-501 LLILWGGVMALVSV
+501 LMILWGGVMALVSV

-529 VMLTGLG
+529 VMLSGLG

-579 ISLKMLVPMGPIG
+579 ISLKMLVPMGPVG

>member
-8 SRMTISGHKKE
+8 SRMTISGHKND
-19 LNSLSNLLDDNQ
+19 LNSLSDLLDKHQ
-31 LVHLVDYNND
+31 LVHLVDYNNE

-48 ASLPYGSKTSEILVK
+48 ASLSYGSTTSEILVK

-82 LSSDIEKEISDL
+82 LSSDIEKEIENL

-100 AHDLKDKQRDCDRRI
+100 AHDLKDKQRDCDRKI
-115 DDLETS
+115 DDLANS
-121 LDQIEMFSG
+121 LEQIEMFSG
-130 LDLDLKYLSGY
+130 FDLDMKYLSGY
-141 ESMKVFTGRIGEDVD
+141 DSMKVFTGRISEEADI
-156 TSVLDSDLEI
+156 SSIDSNLEV
-166 IRFDETIIVFC
+166 IRNDETIIVFC
-177 PKDDAD
+177 PNEKVD
-183 STERALL
+183 STERVLL
-190 DLGFRSIDVPQIEG
+190 DLGFRSIDFPSMEG
-204 DPSIV
+204 DPSSV
-209 ESKINSDLV
+209 ESKIKSELS

-239 DWLISCEEHYTAL
+239 DWLVSCEEHYSAL

-264 TDNMFVLDGWVPSK
+264 TENMFVMDGWVPSK
-278 SVSNLQQAL
+278 SVSALQQEL

-296 EDAME
+296 DNETE
-301 SEPPIKLDNPGPMK
+301 SSPPIKLDNPGPMK
-315 PFEMFTKLYSTPKHW
+315 PFEMFTKLYSTPRHW

-406 YEIGQFYEI
+406 FEL
-415 GELFKY
+415 GELIGFNS
-421 YPFLFAKT
+421 FLFAKT
-429 YGPSFNVPL
+429 YGPSFHVPL

-479 LGFINEMKHHN
+479 LGFINEMKHHD

-501 LLILWGGVMALVSV
+501 LMILWGGVMALVSV
-515 VGLLPDI
+515 VGLLDDLF
-522 VQTIGIV
+522 QTIGIV
-529 VMLTGLG
+529 VMLSGLG

>member
-1 MLKSEDM
+1 MLKSEEM
-8 SRMTISGHKKE
+8 SRMTISGHKND
-19 LNSLSNLLDDNQ
+19 LNSLSDLLDKHQ
-31 LVHLVDYNND
+31 LVHLVDYNNED
-41 DEGFKIG
+41 DGFKIG
-48 ASLPYGSKTSEILVK
+48 ASLSYGSTTSEILVK
-63 LRSVIKLLEVSP
+63 LRSIIKLLEVSP

-82 LSSDIEKEISDL
+82 LSSDIEKEIETL

-100 AHDLKDKQRDCDRRI
+100 AHELKDKQRDCDRKI
-115 DDLETS
+115 DDLANS

-130 LDLDLKYLSGY
+130 LDLDMKYLSGY
-141 ESMKVFTGRIGEDVD
+141 DSMKVFTGRISEEADI
-156 TSVLDSDLEI
+156 SAIDSSLEV
-166 IRFDETIIVFC
+166 IRNDETIIVFC
-177 PKDDAD
+177 PNEKVD
-183 STERALL
+183 STERILL
-190 DLGFRSIDVPQIEG
+190 DLGFRSIDVPSMEG
-204 DPSIV
+204 DPSSV
-209 ESKINSDLV
+209 ESKIKSELS
-218 QLRNERDSIDHE
+218 QLKNERDSIDHE

-239 DWLISCEEHYTAL
+239 DWLVSCEEHYSAL

-264 TDNMFVLDGWVPSK
+264 TENMFVMDGWVPSK
-278 SVSNLQQAL
+278 SVSALQQEL
-287 QKLDVYYEV
+287 QKLDVYYVVDNET
-296 EDAME
+296 E
-301 SEPPIKLDNPGPMK
+301 SSPPIKLDNPGPMK
-315 PFEMFTKLYSTPKHW
+315 PFEMFTKLYSTPRHW

-406 YEIGQFYEI
+406 FEL
-415 GELFKY
+415 GELIGFNS
-421 YPFLFAKT
+421 FLFAKT

-479 LGFINEMKHHN
+479 LGFINEMKHHD
-490 LKHAMYAKMSF
+490 LKHALYAKMSF
-501 LLILWGGVMALVSV
+501 LMILWGGVMALVSV

-529 VMLTGLG
+529 VMLSGLG

>member
-8 SRMTISGHKKE
+8 SRMTISGHKND
-19 LNSLSNLLDDNQ
+19 LNSLSDLLDKHQ
-31 LVHLVDYNND
+31 LVHLVDYNNE

-48 ASLPYGSKTSEILVK
+48 ASLSYGSKTSEILVK
-63 LRSVIKLLEVSP
+63 LRSVLKLLEVSP

-82 LSSDIEKEISDL
+82 LSSDIEKEIENL

-100 AHDLKDKQRDCDRRI
+100 AHDLKDKQRDCDRKI
-115 DDLETS
+115 DDLANS

-130 LDLDLKYLSGY
+130 LDLDMKYLSGY
-141 ESMKVFTGRIGEDVD
+141 DSMKVFTGRISEEADI
-156 TSVLDSDLEI
+156 SAIDSNLEV
-166 IRFDETIIVFC
+166 IRNDETIIVFC
-177 PKDDAD
+177 PNEEVD
-183 STERALL
+183 STERVLL
-190 DLGFRSIDVPQIEG
+190 DLGFRSIDAPSIEG
-204 DPSIV
+204 DPSSV
-209 ESKINSDLV
+209 ESKIKSELS

-239 DWLISCEEHYTAL
+239 DWLVSCEEHYSAL

-264 TDNMFVLDGWVPSK
+264 TENMFVMDGWVPSK
-278 SVSNLQQAL
+278 SVSALQQEL
-287 QKLDVYYEV
+287 QKLEVYYEV
-296 EDAME
+296 DNETE
-301 SEPPIKLDNPGPMK
+301 SSPPIKLDNPGPMK
-315 PFEMFTKLYSTPKHW
+315 PFEMFTKLYSTPRHW

-406 YEIGQFYEI
+406 FEL
-415 GELFKY
+415 GELIGFNS
-421 YPFLFAKT
+421 FLFAKT

-479 LGFINEMKHHN
+479 LGFINEMKHHD
-490 LKHAMYAKMSF
+490 LKHALYSKMSF
-501 LLILWGGVMALVSV
+501 LMILWGGVMALVSV

-529 VMLTGLG
+529 VMLSGLG

-630 FVQGGGTL
+630 FVHGGGTL
-638 YDPFGYNRKYTKE
+638 YDPFGYNRRYTKE
-651 NEVQP
+651 KEVQP

>member
-1 MLKSEDM
+1 MLKPEDM
-8 SRMTISGHKKE
+8 SRMTISGHKKQ
-19 LNSLSNLLDDNQ
+19 LDSLSNLLDDHQ
-31 LVHLVDYNND
+31 LVHLVDYNNE

-48 ASLPYGSKTSEILVK
+48 TSLSYGSTTSEILVK

-82 LSSDIEKEISDL
+82 LSSDIEQEIDEL
-94 DSIASQ
+94 ESIASQ
-100 AHDLKDKQRDCDRRI
+100 AHDLKDKQRDCDRKI
-115 DDLETS
+115 DDLTNS
-121 LDQIEMFSG
+121 LEQVEMFSG
-130 LDLDLKYLSGY
+130 LDLDMKYLSGY
-141 ESMKVFTGRIGEDVD
+141 DSMKVFTGRISNEADLS
-156 TSVLDSDLEI
+156 TIDSSLEV
-166 IRFDETIIVFC
+166 IRSDETIIVFC
-177 PKDDAD
+177 PNDKID
-183 STERALL
+183 STERSLL
-190 DLGFRSIDVPQIEG
+190 DLGFRSVDAPQIEG
-204 DPSIV
+204 NPSSA
-209 ESKINSDLV
+209 ESKIKS
-218 QLRNERDSIDHE
+218 QLSQLQNERDSIDHE

-239 DWLISCEEHYTAL
+239 DWLVSCEEHYSAL

-278 SVSNLQQAL
+278 SVSVLQQEL
-287 QKLDVYYEV
+287 QKLDVYYELDN
-296 EDAME
+296 ETE
-301 SEPPIKLDNPGPMK
+301 SSPPIKLDNPGPMK
-315 PFEMFTKLYSTPKHW
+315 PFEMFTKLYSTPRHW

-355 GLAYILFAQY
+355 GLAYVLFAQY

-374 GIVALG
+374 AIVSLG
-380 KILRMAGV
+380 KILRTAGI
-388 YTFFF
+388 YTFLF

-406 YEIGQFYEI
+406 FEL
-415 GELFKY
+415 GELIGFNSY
-421 YPFLFAKT
+421 LFAKT
-429 YGPSFNVPL
+429 YGPSFSVPL

-464 SSVIIGFIHISLGLI
+464 SSVIIGFIHVSLGLI
-479 LGFINEMKHHN
+479 LGFINELKHHD
-490 LKHAMYAKMSF
+490 LKHALYAKMSF

-515 VGLLPDI
+515 VGLLPEM
-522 VQTIGIV
+522 VQTLGLV
-529 VMLTGLG
+529 VMLTGLA

-592 IIAAIFIMLI
+592 IIAAILIMLI

-638 YDPFGYNRKYTKE
+638 YDPFGYDRRYTKE

>member
-1 MLKSEDM
+1 
-8 SRMTISGHKKE
+8 
-19 LNSLSNLLDDNQ
+19 
-31 LVHLVDYNND
+31 
-41 DEGFKIG
+41 
-48 ASLPYGSKTSEILVK
+48 
-63 LRSVIKLLEVSP
+63 
-75 NPPENLK
+75 
-82 LSSDIEKEISDL
+82 
-94 DSIASQ
+94 
-100 AHDLKDKQRDCDRRI
+100 LKDKQRDCDRRI
-115 DDLETS
+115 DDLVAS

-141 ESMKVFTGRIGEDVD
+141 ESMKVFTGRISEDID

-177 PKDDAD
+177 PKDDED
-183 STERALL
+183 STERVLL

-204 DPSIV
+204 NPSIV
-209 ESKINSDLV
+209 ESKINSDLA

-239 DWLISCEEHYTAL
+239 DWLVSCEEHYTAL

-296 EDAME
+296 EDGME

-355 GLAYILFAQY
+355 GLAYVLFAQY

-374 GIVALG
+374 GLVSLC
-380 KILRMAGV
+380 KILRAAGISTV
-388 YTFFF
+388 FF

-406 YEIGQFYEI
+406 YEIGELI
-415 GELFKY
+415 GFHS
-421 YPFLFAKT
+421 FLFAEH
-429 YGPSFNVPL
+429 YGPAFDVPL
-438 IEHYDGAP
+438 IDHHGEAWY
-446 WHLPIHKF
+446 LPIHKF

-464 SSVIIGFIHISLGLI
+464 SSVVIGFFHVSLGLI
-479 LGFINEMKHHN
+479 LGFINEMKHHD
-490 LKHAMYAKMSF
+490 LKHALYAKMSF

-515 VGLLPDI
+515 VGLLPDV
-522 VQTIGIV
+522 VQTLGIV
-529 VMLTGLG
+529 VMLTGLS
-536 LAIIGEGIVGLLEF
+536 LAVVGEGIVGILEF

-579 ISLKMLVPMGPIG
+579 ISLKMLVPMGPVG
-592 IIAAIFIMLI
+592 IIAAIFILFI

>member
-8 SRMTISGHKKE
+8 SRMTISGHKND
-19 LNSLSNLLDDNQ
+19 LNSLSDLLDKHQ
-31 LVHLVDYNND
+31 LVHLVDYNNE

-48 ASLPYGSKTSEILVK
+48 TSLSYGSKTSEILVK
-63 LRSVIKLLEVSP
+63 LRSVLKLLEVSP

-82 LSSDIEKEISDL
+82 LSSDIEKEIENL

-100 AHDLKDKQRDCDRRI
+100 AHDLKDKQRDCDRKI
-115 DDLETS
+115 DDLANS

-130 LDLDLKYLSGY
+130 LDLDMKYLSGY
-141 ESMKVFTGRIGEDVD
+141 DSMKVFTGRISEEADI
-156 TSVLDSDLEI
+156 SAIDSNLEV
-166 IRFDETIIVFC
+166 IRNDETIIVFC
-177 PKDDAD
+177 PNEEVD
-183 STERALL
+183 STERVLL
-190 DLGFRSIDVPQIEG
+190 DLGFRSIDAPSIEG
-204 DPSIV
+204 DPSSV
-209 ESKINSDLV
+209 ESKIKSELS

-239 DWLISCEEHYTAL
+239 DWLVSCEEHYSAL

-264 TDNMFVLDGWVPSK
+264 TENMFVMDGWVPSK
-278 SVSNLQQAL
+278 SVSALQQEL

-296 EDAME
+296 DNETE
-301 SEPPIKLDNPGPMK
+301 SSPPIKLDNPGPMK
-315 PFEMFTKLYSTPKHW
+315 PFEMFTKLYSTPRHW

-406 YEIGQFYEI
+406 FEL
-415 GELFKY
+415 GELIGFNS
-421 YPFLFAKT
+421 FLFAKT

-479 LGFINEMKHHN
+479 LGFINEMKHHDF
-490 LKHAMYAKMSF
+490 KHALYAKMSF
-501 LLILWGGVMALVSV
+501 LMILWGGVMALVSV

-529 VMLTGLG
+529 VMLSGLG

-579 ISLKMLVPMGPIG
+579 ISLKMLVPMGPVG